1 MLLLGCIVVVA
12 MALLGIV
19 WLSGRWNKRYMRF
32 DKYPVY
38 EGDDLGAVYSPGQT
52 VFTLWAPTAEKVRVN
67 LYRQAE
73 GGVPFKVSK
82 MKKWRNGAWRLALP
96 GDWKGVF
103 YTFRI
108 RFKSCWLE
116 ETPGVWAKA
125 VGVNGDRAALIDWNE
140 THPAGWEN
148 DTYVPLERY
157 TDIVVYEMHYRDF
170 SMGNG
175 SGMKYKG
182 KYLSLTEVGTRNA
195 SGDLTGI
202 AHLKELG
209 VTHVHL
215 LPSFDFASIDEA
227 RLEEERYNWGYD
239 PKNYNVP
246 EGSYATDPFNPVT
259 RIREFKEMVMCLH
272 RHRLRVVMDVV
283 YNHTYLSDISN
294 FDLTVPEY
302 FYRYNADGSCSN
314 ASGCGNET
322 ASERKMVRRF
332 IVESVKFWA
341 KEYHID
347 GFRFDLMGVHDIET
361 MHAVKAALEE
371 IDPSI
376 FVYGE
381 GWTAGESPLP
391 VAERATKE
399 NGKKLNGIAVFNDTL
414 RDALKGAVSEA
425 EARGFVTGAG
435 GFEESV
441 KFGVAGAVFHPQVDY
456 SRVLYTSEPYVSHPS
471 QIVNYISCHDDLC
484 LGDKLKLSAFKE
496 MSEAELLRC
505 DKLAH
510 TVVFTSQG
518 IPFLYAGE
526 EMFRTKKG
534 VANSFN
540 CPDAI
545 NAIDWAFKSAYK
557 DLYIYC
563 RQLIQ
568 LRKEHPAFR
577 MGNADEVRKS
587 LRFLDTQEP
596 NVVAYILG
604 KYANA
609 DRWEYIL
616 VIYNGN
622 RREIMQEIP
631 EKRWNVICRDAQID
645 LRGLIVFSGRKVR
658 VPPSSAFIAWHS
670 S

>member
-1 MLLLGCIVVVA
+1 MVA
-12 MALLGIV
+12 ALSMFGVI
-19 WLSGRWNKRYMRF
+19 WLNGRRNKQYMRF
-32 DKYPVY
+32 DSYPVY
-38 EGDDLGAVYSPGQT
+38 EGDDLESVYSPRQS
-52 VFTLWAPTAEKVRVN
+52 VFTLWAPTARKVRLN
-67 LYRQAE
+67 LYRQA
-73 GGVPFKVSK
+73 GGGAPFKVLK
-82 MKKWRNGAWRLALP
+82 MKKQRNGVWKLAVP
-96 GDWKGVF
+96 GDWKGTF
-103 YTFRI
+103 YTFQI

-116 ETPGVWAKA
+116 ETPGIWAKA
-125 VGVNGDRAALIDWNE
+125 VGVNGNRAAIIDWNE

-148 DTYVPLERY
+148 DKYVPLESF
-157 TDIVVYEMHYRDF
+157 TDIVIYEMHYRDF
-170 SMGNG
+170 SMGKG

-182 KYLSLTEVGTRNA
+182 KYLALTEEDTKNA
-195 SGDLTGI
+195 SGHVTGL

-246 EGSYATDPFNPVT
+246 EGSYATDPFDPVI

-272 RHRLRVVMDVV
+272 RHHIRVVMDVV
-283 YNHTYLSDISN
+283 YNHTYISDISN

-302 FYRYNADGSCSN
+302 FYRCHADGSYSN

-322 ASERKMVRRF
+322 ASERTMVRRF

-341 KEYHID
+341 KEYHVD
-347 GFRFDLMGVHDIET
+347 GFRFDLMGLHDIET
-361 MHAVKAALEE
+361 MNAVKAALEE
-371 IDPSI
+371 IDPSVV
-376 FVYGE
+376 VYGE

-391 VAERATKE
+391 VSMRAIKE

-414 RDALKGAVSEA
+414 RDALKGPLPDAR
-425 EARGFVTGAG
+425 ARGFVTGAG
-435 GFEESV
+435 GLEESV

-456 SRVLYTSEPYVSHPS
+456 DKVLYTSGPYVNHPS
-471 QIVNYISCHDDLC
+471 QVVNYISCHDDLC
-484 LGDKLKLSAFKE
+484 LADKLKLSAFKE
-496 MSEAELLRC
+496 MNEAELLRC

-510 TVVFTSQG
+510 TIVFTCQG

-534 VANSFN
+534 IANSFN
-540 CPDAI
+540 CPDSI
-545 NAIDWAFKSAYK
+545 NAIDWSFKSEYK
-557 DLYIYC
+557 DLYTYC
-563 RQLIQ
+563 RRLIQ

-577 MGNADEVRKS
+577 MEYAGEIQKS

-604 KYANA
+604 KYANG
-609 DRWEYIL
+609 DRWEDIL

-622 RREIMQEIP
+622 RSEITQEIP
-631 EKRWNVICRDAQID
+631 EKRWNVICRDAQLD
-645 LRGLIVFSGRKVR
+645 LRGLIVFSSRKVR